1 MKNLTFEELLDKL
14 EKALARIEALEKENK
29 LLREENAMLRAR
41 LNMNSSNSSLPP
53 SSDRFIKKKIDLL
66 ERKVIKLL
74 EGKLDIKV
82 LLLIKL
88 KNLILLLI

>member
-1 MKNLTFEELLDKL
+1 MKNLTFEEILVRL
-14 EKALARIEALEKENK
+14 EKALARIEALKKENK

-66 ERKVIKLL
+66 ERKAIKLL

>member
-1 MKNLTFEELLDKL
+1 MIYYLSTFLLRRWTIMKNLTFEELLDKL

-41 LNMNSSNSSLPP
+41 LNMNSSNSSLPS

-66 ERKVIKLL
+66 ERKVVKLP
-74 EGKLDIKV
+74 EASWT
-82 LLLIKL
+82 
-88 KNLILLLI
+88 

>member
-41 LNMNSSNSSLPP
+41 LQVNSPNSSLPS

-66 ERKVIKLL
+66 ERKVIKLP
-74 EGKLDIKV
+74 EASWT
-82 LLLIKL
+82 
-88 KNLILLLI
+88 